1 MERAPRDPRRPILD
15 GLLIRRVLLVGA
27 ALLVAAFGLYE
38 WELQTGASPEAARTV
53 AVNVFVAMEALYL
66 FNCRSL
72 SQPALAMP
80 LSGNRWVLAGVA
92 LAVALQALF
101 TYVPF
106 MQRLF
111 GSAPIGA
118 AAWLRILAAAA
129 AGFVLVELQKR
140 LEAGRQPAPPV
151 A

>member
-38 WELQTGASPEAARTV
+38 WELAAGASPEAARTV

-72 SQPALAMP
+72 TRSALSMP
-80 LSGNRWVLAGVA
+80 LSGNRWVLVGVA
-92 LAVALQALF
+92 LAVVLQAFF

-106 MQRLF
+106 MHRLF
-111 GSAPIGA
+111 GAAPIGA
-118 AAWLRILAAAA
+118 ASWLRILVAAAV
-129 AGFVLVELQKR
+129 GFVLVEIQKR
-140 LEAGRQPAPPV
+140 LEAGRRPAAPV

>member
-38 WELQTGASPEAARTV
+38 WELAAGASREAARTV

-72 SQPALAMP
+72 TRSALSMP
-80 LSGNRWVLAGVA
+80 LSGNRWVLVGVA
-92 LAVALQALF
+92 LAVALQAFF

-118 AAWLRILAAAA
+118 APWLRILAAAG

-140 LEAGRQPAPPV
+140 LEAGRRPAAPV